1 MHSIG
6 AVPVL
11 KRVIGQK
18 ESTILTAGRAAR
30 MVDGACTDELW
41 AASDVMLGLVLNHD
55 GQVQV
60 CCNGLIIE
68 FGWAEAQVADCF
80 GDAII

>member
-1 MHSIG
+1 
-6 AVPVL
+6 
-11 KRVIGQK
+11 
-18 ESTILTAGRAAR
+18 